1 MFCTRKITSKKKDNA
16 KMAQKLDE
24 ASQTKK
30 KLSQPNPKTIKA
42 RREKPKRNYSYRDI
56 ESKRCCKINACT
68 Q

>member
-42 RREKPKRNYSYRDI
+42 RREKPKKNYSYGI
-56 ESKRCCKINACT
+56 
-68 Q
+68 